1 MTMPNRPARF
11 LLRNSKGH
19 PDFVMTMLVAFSVAL
34 FLLLLFWIMI
44 NLIGL
49 LNVISNSASG
59 NTTLV
64 GFIDSFNNNLQ
75 LVVIGLSSSVFGLAG
90 TYYLRRKSYDEHY
103 LEKQKTWHNMGSIL
117 DVDGFIDKAKS
128 TLQHP
133 NYDDEEED
141 I

>member
-1 MTMPNRPARF
+1 MNPPNRPARF
-11 LLRNSKGH
+11 LLKNSKGH

-34 FLLLLFWIMI
+34 FLLLLFWVMI

-49 LNVISNSASG
+49 LNVLTVDAQG
-59 NTTLV
+59 NGTLV
-64 GFIDSFNNNLQ
+64 EFIKSFNSNLQ

-90 TYYLRRKSYDEHY
+90 TYYMRRKSYDEHY
-103 LEKQKTWHNMGSIL
+103 LEKQKTWHSMGSI
-117 DVDGFIDKAKS
+117 VDAEGFIDKAKS